1 MISRHRI
8 QLFFLALMSFVT
20 AAQADFPIPPTIP
33 TTCVT
38 PNFTVQTIT
47 SEGAFPVL
55 NTPACGGNPCS
66 DFGYRITSHTLN
78 ADHAVFSVSSTLAI
92 LATASNEKVFLPFAG
107 DDVTGFLAF
116 VQHEYAV
123 RFNSS
128 GTKNVEA
135 HLLVKGAAA
144 PVGLST
150 VLVRSGTK
158 VTESC
163 VIGGPGEGQP
173 IDQFQPIFQS
183 QTALVAGGKCVAH
196 LTFDSAG
203 NIADVAA
210 DPPCVSGSPASG
222 VLVIGDEP
230 LRNNTGPHGITFGNG
245 TTTCYGPPIPSIPKC
260 ICTKSPCP

>member
-135 HLLVKGAAA
+135 HLLVKG
-144 PVGLST
+144 T
-150 VLVRSGTK
+150 
-158 VTESC
+158 
-163 VIGGPGEGQP
+163 
-173 IDQFQPIFQS
+173 
-183 QTALVAGGKCVAH
+183 
-196 LTFDSAG
+196 
-203 NIADVAA
+203 
-210 DPPCVSGSPASG
+210 
-222 VLVIGDEP
+222 
-230 LRNNTGPHGITFGNG
+230 
-245 TTTCYGPPIPSIPKC
+245 
-260 ICTKSPCP
+260 